1 MSYYPL
7 HYREYAWI
15 QEKKYTIRDLV
26 SICDFF
32 QFPIKRRKK
41 KDMIEDTYSFLREGY
56 FATRIQ
62 RSWKQRKIIEF
73 NRTQGPAMFK
83 RSICNNVEDFLT
95 TEKMSEIDYAFFIS
109 LSEKDFV
116 YGFNVISVYNLLTK
130 KTPYN
135 PYTRNPF
142 PPEFVSMVHRRMKL
156 NYLFHHTDH
165 PIYHEIQLPSY
176 DNQLTCLFQKMDS
189 LGNYTQIEWFLSLNM
204 TQLKRFLFELH
215 DIWDYRA
222 QLTPAMKMKICPPLG
237 RPFRHVPLQHTETT
251 DIRML
256 RHYSCSVMDE
266 LLNRSEETEYQTLGC
281 YYILSAITLVHPAAA
296 ESMPWLYQSV
306 L

>member
-1 MSYYPL
+1 MSYYPT
-7 HYREYAWI
+7 HYRDYAWI
-15 QEKKYTIRDLV
+15 REKKYTIRDLL

-32 QFPIKRRKK
+32 NFSIKQKKK
-41 KDMIEDTYSFLREGY
+41 KDIVEGCYTFLKNGY
-56 FATRIQ
+56 YASRIQ
-62 RSWKQRKIIEF
+62 REWKRRRILEF

-83 RSICNNVEDFLT
+83 RSLCNNVEDFLT
-95 TEKMSEIDYAFFIS
+95 TEKMSEIDYVFFIS
-109 LSEKDFV
+109 FKDHDFV

-135 PYTRNPF
+135 PYTRTPF
-142 PPEFVSMVHRRMKL
+142 THEFICMVQRRMKL

-176 DNQLTCLFQKMDS
+176 DNQLTTLFQKMDS
-189 LGNYTQIEWFLSLNM
+189 LGNYTQIEWFLSLNL

-222 QLTPAMKMKICPPLG
+222 QLTPVLKMKICPPLG
-237 RPFRHVPLQHTETT
+237 RPFRHVPLQHDEHT

-256 RHYSCSVMDE
+256 RQYSCSVMDE
-266 LLNRSEETEYQTLGC
+266 LLNKSEENEYQTLGC
-281 YYILSAITLVHPAAA
+281 YYILSAITLVNPAAA